1 MRRGRR
7 STGWNRGCLEQ
18 AVRPRSQRPAERAVG
33 LLRLP
38 RESRGEAMPESSL
51 KDKNYDLVNVL
62 HASLH
67 NVWMLEEYIRDAEK
81 EGDQELAHWFKRI
94 QENNVKAGEQGKEM
108 LVKRLSNG

>member
-1 MRRGRR
+1 MGQEVDGLEPWLSRAGGTAAVPAPRR
-7 STGWNRGCLEQ
+7 E
-18 AVRPRSQRPAERAVG
+18 AVG

-38 RESRGEAMPESSL
+38 RESRGEVMPESSL